1 MVVKKKAKSRVKT
14 TVKKAKTARKT
25 TVKRAKTATK
35 AKTVKRAKT
44 ATKAK
49 TVKRAKTATKAKT
62 VKKAKTARKSTGKRT
77 SGLTTMTYSVSE
89 DLQAVVGGKTLTRP
103 EIVKKLW
110 VYIKANKC
118 QDTKNRRL
126 IVPDA
131 KLSKVIGSKPVDMM
145 KLAGLLSKHIK

>member
-25 TVKRAKTATK
+25 TVKRAKTVKK

-44 ATKAK
+44 ARK
-49 TVKRAKTATKAKT
+49 T
-62 VKKAKTARKSTGKRT
+62 TGKRT
-77 SGLTTMTYSVSE
+77 SGLTTLTYSVSE
-89 DLQAVVGGKTLTRP
+89 DLQAIVGGKTLTRP

-110 VYIKANKC
+110 AYIKANKC